1 MSTSTDTMKNFFNV
15 LKLYAYDE
23 TTDGVAILDHA
34 VKTVSRFSSLQ
45 DAVNNFVYDIA
56 NVTATAGDPRQSLL
70 QNCGIVLG
78 GDDDYTVDTG
88 AVTGYNAGNA
98 LIKNAQDIVP
108 ENALLTQV
116 AYPASTIT
124 YHTYTGNDGQT
135 FFFTLVYPSSILEV
149 RDDYTAPYN
158 YSEDYYDMAFAQNT
172 YLQPWQ
178 YYYTPPDELGEYY
191 VVSYAEAVTGI
202 YTMMTGL
209 ENFWITEGLKLNYDS
224 YGLDFNG
231 KNLHIV
237 FGINSEPQAMTGT
250 TAYEP
255 NRENELPANDIE
267 IEINMPMYAII
278 DTADPNGN
286 TNISNGSFQNYFD
299 RTIAHELTHA
309 VMQANGILKSGMPE
323 FFTEGVAE
331 LVHGLDD
338 YDGSYTKMILEFA
351 TDPTY
356 LMNSLPFVEGTGT
369 QEAYP
374 AGYMFLRYLCHQS
387 LDTQVSIGDG
397 TTPELFG
404 YTGGEEIISGIATG
418 SQINIGSGIGFAG
431 ISADTTDMTVTTS
444 AGQLIV
450 RDARDKLL
458 NFADDYGN
466 VFERTYFASTSGTVD
481 GRGLSGIEIIYG
493 GNFSDNTIYAGDGGS
508 QLWGGV
514 YGNDVLFGGAGNDE
528 FIAGTAC
535 GADVIYNA
543 GVGDTVNLSTTSLT
557 ELVNATINA
566 NGIFIQTVDG
576 SSVAV
581 MGEVGSAFRFAG
593 GEIFVAD
600 QSSGQW
606 TRLN

>member
-1 MSTSTDTMKNFFNV
+1 MSSSVDTMKNFFNV

-23 TTDGVAILDHA
+23 TTDGVTILDQA

-45 DAVNNFVYDIA
+45 DAVNNFVYDMA
-56 NVTATAGDPRQSLL
+56 SVTATAGATQSLY

-78 GDDDYTVDTG
+78 ANYDYSVDTG

-135 FFFTLVYPSSILEV
+135 FYFTLVYPSSILEV
-149 RDDYTAPYN
+149 RDDDTGIINAQG
-158 YSEDYYDMAFAQNT
+158 YYDTAYAQNV
-172 YLQPWQ
+172 YLQPNQ
-178 YYYTPPDELGEYY
+178 YYYTYPDEYGYYY
-191 VVSYAEAVTGI
+191 VVSYAEAIAGI
-202 YTMMTGL
+202 YTMMTGI
-209 ENFWITEGLKLNYDS
+209 ENFWATEGLKLAYDS
-224 YGLDFNG
+224 FGLDFNG

-237 FGINSEPQAMTGT
+237 FGINQDSQAATGP
-250 TAYEP
+250 TAYDP
-255 NRENELPANDIE
+255 QHDTTLPATDIE
-267 IEINMPMYAII
+267 IEINMPLYAII
-278 DTADPNGN
+278 NAADPNGN
-286 TNISNGSFQNYFD
+286 TNVYDGSYQNYLD
-299 RTIAHELTHA
+299 RTIAHELVHA
-309 VMQANGILKSGMPE
+309 VMQANGVFKNGMPE

-338 YDGSYTKMILEFA
+338 YDGDHTDTILSLA
-351 TDPTY
+351 SNPTY
-356 LMNSLPFVEGTGT
+356 LASSLPFESGTGT
-369 QEAYP
+369 NEAYP

-387 LDTQVSIGDG
+387 LDTQVSIGNG

-404 YTGGEEIISGIATG
+404 YTSGEEIISGAANG
-418 SQINIGSGIGFAG
+418 SQINLADGIGFAG
-431 ISADTTDMTVTTS
+431 ISADEDLTVTTS
-444 AGQLIV
+444 AGQIIV
-450 RDARDKLL
+450 RDARDKIL
-458 NFADDYGN
+458 NFADAYGN
-466 VFERTYFASTSGTVD
+466 VFERAYFASGSGTVD

-508 QLWGGV
+508 QLWGGI
-514 YGNDVLFGGAGNDE
+514 YGNDVLFGGAGADE

-543 GVGDTVNLSTTSLT
+543 NAGDTVNLSTTSLT
-557 ELVNATINA
+557 QLVNATINA